1 MTEQYS
7 FAGFENMAAPIM
19 LFAIVPA
26 IRYVALESEM
36 MGYIKNP
43 SARLEPLLEMMR
55 MRARLLLK
63 AMAGLFASLLVFL
76 FCRVLVELTQAG
88 HASFGAALHLII
100 AITTAYAAIQMLLE
114 IRLTLIGFTYQG
126 ATKSE
131 NG

>member
-43 SARLEPLLEMMR
+43 SPRLEPLLEMMR

-63 AMAGLFASLLVFL
+63 AMAGLFAPLLVFL
-76 FCRVLVELTQAG
+76 LCRVLGELTQAG

-100 AITTAYAAIQMLLE
+100 VMTTAYASIQMLLE
-114 IRLTLIGFTYQG
+114 IRLTLIGFTYQ
-126 ATKSE
+126 AAPKSG